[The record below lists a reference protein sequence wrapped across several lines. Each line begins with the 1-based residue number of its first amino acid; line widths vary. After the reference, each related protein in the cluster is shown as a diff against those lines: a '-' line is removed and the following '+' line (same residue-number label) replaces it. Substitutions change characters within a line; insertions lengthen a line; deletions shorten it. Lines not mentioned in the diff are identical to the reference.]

1 MHGHQDARTAKSVQ
15 SRQRHYGK
23 IYEGG
28 GVVIEAILR
37 ACEIILIC
45 VAAFIVGYVLFCAV
59 CAAVNKIKKNRPKK
73 FIKDNEQKA
82 VPCHC
87 GRRANI
93 EHRFGEFYHIG
104 CPCCPIGFTDENIPK
119 LVKMWNDVQSI
130 KAGDYVDTGLFKG
143 RVQSISHGVASVY
156 ADVYNTSVEVPLQY
170 IKKIKSSSAKVV

>member
-1 MHGHQDARTAKSVQ
+1 M
-15 SRQRHYGK
+15 
-23 IYEGG
+23 IEG
-28 GVVIEAILR
+28 IFR

-45 VAAFIVGYVLFCAV
+45 VAAFVVGYVLFCAA
-59 CAAVNKIKKNRPKK
+59 CATVNKIKKNRLKK

-82 VPCHC
+82 VPCRC
-87 GRRANI
+87 GGHAYI

-104 CPCCPIGFTDENIPK
+104 CTCCSVGLTDGDIPK

-130 KAGDYVDTGLFKG
+130 KAGDYVDAIFFKG

-156 ADVYNTSVEVPLQY
+156 TDAYNTSVEVPLQY

>member
-1 MHGHQDARTAKSVQ
+1 M
-15 SRQRHYGK
+15 
-23 IYEGG
+23 IEG
-28 GVVIEAILR
+28 IFR

-45 VAAFIVGYVLFCAV
+45 VAAFVVGYVLFCAV
-59 CAAVNKIKKNRPKK
+59 CATVNKIKKNRLKK
-73 FIKDNEQKA
+73 FIQKA
-82 VPCHC
+82 VQCHC
-87 GRRANI
+87 GGRAYI

-104 CPCCPIGFTDENIPK
+104 CTCCSVGFTNGDIPK

-143 RVQSISHGVASVY
+143 SVQSISHGVARVY

>member
-1 MHGHQDARTAKSVQ
+1 M
-15 SRQRHYGK
+15 
-23 IYEGG
+23 
-28 GVVIEAILR
+28 IEAILR

-45 VAAFIVGYVLFCAV
+45 VAACVVGYVLFCAV
-59 CAAVNKIKKNRPKK
+59 RATVKATSDKIKKNRLKK

-130 KAGDYVDTGLFKG
+130 KAGDYVDMGIFKG
-143 RVQSISHGVASVY
+143 RVQSISYGVASVY
-156 ADVYNTSVEVPLQY
+156 TDAYNTSVEVPLQY

>member
-1 MHGHQDARTAKSVQ
+1 M
-15 SRQRHYGK
+15 
-23 IYEGG
+23 
-28 GVVIEAILR
+28 IEAILR

-45 VAAFIVGYVLFCAV
+45 VAAFVVGYVLFCAV
-59 CAAVNKIKKNRPKK
+59 CATIKATSDKIKKNRLKK
-73 FIKDNEQKA
+73 FIQKA

-87 GRRANI
+87 GGRAYI

-104 CPCCPIGFTDENIPK
+104 CTCCSVGLTDGDIPK

-130 KAGDYVDTGLFKG
+130 KAGDYVDAIFFKG

>member
-1 MHGHQDARTAKSVQ
+1 M
-15 SRQRHYGK
+15 
-23 IYEGG
+23 
-28 GVVIEAILR
+28 IEAILR

-59 CAAVNKIKKNRPKK
+59 CATVKAASDKIKKNRLKK

-130 KAGDYVDTGLFKG
+130 KAGDYVDMGIFKG
-143 RVQSISHGVASVY
+143 RVQSISYGVASVY

>member
-28 GVVIEAILR
+28 DSVIEGIFR
-37 ACEIILIC
+37 ACEIAFIC

-59 CAAVNKIKKNRPKK
+59 RATANKIKKNRLKK
-73 FIKDNEQKA
+73 FIQKA

-87 GRRANI
+87 GGHAYI

-104 CPCCPIGFTDENIPK
+104 CTCCPVGFTDEDIPK

-130 KAGDYVDTGLFKG
+130 KAGDYVDAVFFKG

-156 ADVYNTSVEVPLQY
+156 TDAYNTSVEVPLQY
-170 IKKIKSSSAKVV
+170 IKKIRSSSAKVV

>member
-1 MHGHQDARTAKSVQ
+1 M
-15 SRQRHYGK
+15 
-23 IYEGG
+23 
-28 GVVIEAILR
+28 IEAIFR

-45 VAAFIVGYVLFCAV
+45 VAAFVVGYVLFCAV
-59 CAAVNKIKKNRPKK
+59 CATVKAASGKIKKNRLKK
-73 FIKDNEQKA
+73 FIKENEQKA

-87 GRRANI
+87 GGHAYI

-104 CPCCPIGFTDENIPK
+104 CTCCSVGFTDEDIPK

-143 RVQSISHGVASVY
+143 RVQSISYGVASVY
-156 ADVYNTSVEVPLQY
+156 TDAYNTSVEVPLQY